1 MDSIIQ
7 AFSSAAPVWEQA
19 VLKSTWYHAVIVLAY
34 LGAAWLCLLNGH
46 IAKAAQ
52 EGDRIWYLAAVALCL
67 LGVNTVLHGDI
78 FLTHFVRA
86 LAKMEGWYVQ
96 RRWLQY
102 GLVALLAPIILLVAV
117 WLRSA
122 FSASDVPSESVAL
135 GLALVLIIVSV
146 RTVSAHGTDAVLNFH
161 LAGVSF
167 GRLLE
172 FAGIGLVMHGALKC
186 LRLR

>member
-1 MDSIIQ
+1 MDSMIQ
-7 AFSSAAPVWEQA
+7 AVTSAAQVWEQA
-19 VLKSTWYHAVIVLAY
+19 LLQSTWYHAVIVLAY

-46 IAKAAQ
+46 IAKSAR
-52 EGDRIWYLAAVALCL
+52 ESDRVWYLAAIALCL
-67 LGVNTVLHGDI
+67 LGVNTVLHGDV

-86 LAKMEGWYVQ
+86 MARMEGWYGQ
-96 RRWLQY
+96 RRWVQY
-102 GLVALLAPIILLVAV
+102 GLVLLLAPIILLVAA

-122 FSASDVPSESVAL
+122 FSASDVPSESVAM

-146 RTVSAHGTDAVLNFH
+146 RTVSAHGTDAILNLR
-161 LAGVSF
+161 LAGISF

-186 LRLR
+186 LRFR